1 MDLDV
6 YKHFHVKYIVK
17 CYVYVCMCT
26 ATKCNDY
33 ETMRSGKCVCI
44 DGFYGDNCQ
53 SRKSLFKPYNQHG
66 PEVQKSNEWSRKRQ
80 RK

>member
-33 ETMRSGKCVCI
+33 ETFIHPNNILIYSSYHHILV
-44 DGFYGDNCQ
+44 
-53 SRKSLFKPYNQHG
+53 SLI
-66 PEVQKSNEWSRKRQ
+66 
-80 RK
+80 